1 MSRPAA
7 PVPPRLL
14 ERARRQGGLLALRQ
28 CLAAGM
34 TRGQVARRLDRKEW
48 EPVARGVLDTGAVQ
62 PSTVSE
68 SYDLRRRRAALLGP
82 LVHPG
87 GIAVGVCSLVLQGV
101 QGAPV
106 DVVPQVAVPRSR
118 PRTGGGPVRVRRIL
132 VPAPVEVDGILC
144 APLRDSLA
152 LAVPALPRLDA
163 VAMIDSAW
171 QQRMIDGPGLLVARG
186 LATGRRGARAS
197 WPWWEDADQRAESPA
212 ESWARIT
219 CLDLGIRPDAVQLRI
234 QGRGWGARV
243 DLAWSLPDGTLL
255 LVEIDG
261 ADVHSA
267 PEALFADRR
276 RQNRI
281 DTRRTLVRRYSGNDA
296 RSGRLAAEVQA
307 VLTAACWRPHPI
319 PVDAVYDIERAELIL
334 EQAV

>member
-1 MSRPAA
+1 
-7 PVPPRLL
+7 
-14 ERARRQGGLLALRQ
+14 
-28 CLAAGM
+28 M

-48 EPVARGVLDTGAVQ
+48 EAVARGVLDTGAVQ

-68 SYDLRRRRAALLGP
+68 SYDLRRRRAAVLGP

-106 DVVPQVAVPRSR
+106 EVVSEVALPKAR
-118 PRTGGGPVRVRRIL
+118 PRTAVGSVLVRRIL
-132 VPAPVEVDGILC
+132 VSAPVEVDGILC

-152 LAVPALPRLDA
+152 FAIPALSRLDA

-171 QQRMIDGPGLLVARG
+171 QQQLIDGPGLSVARG
-186 LATGRRGARAS
+186 LTTGRRGTRAS

-212 ESWARIT
+212 ETWARIT
-219 CLDLGIRPDAVQLRI
+219 CLDLGCPPDAVQLRVV
-234 QGRGWGARV
+234 GRGWDARV

-255 LVEIDG
+255 LVEVDG

-267 PEALFADRR
+267 PVALFADRR

-281 DTRRTLVRRYSGNDA
+281 DTRSTLVRRYSGSDA
-296 RSGRLAAEVQA
+296 RGGRLAAEVRA
-307 VLTAACWRPHPI
+307 VLTAARWRSHPI
-319 PVDAVYDIERAELIL
+319 PSDVVYDIERAELIL
-334 EQAV
+334 KPLI